1 MFICISPYI
10 PNLKQGSIFTLSD
23 MGSMYKGAQ
32 MQVFIR
38 EEGVVTG
45 HLLIEDYHLSTAYTQ
60 PLWMESFI
68 LIHNVFH
75 DVQENGAK

>member
-1 MFICISPYI
+1 
-10 PNLKQGSIFTLSD
+10 
-23 MGSMYKGAQ
+23 